1 MCSMLER
8 TAHAPVLFP
17 YSACA
22 CSQFALRMR
31 FSQTALR
38 LRQVVVHTAHASF
51 VSPFCACTF
60 LRESTAHASTWS
72 PHCACAV
79 SVTVLRMRPFR
90 YRKAHAPSSGVH
102 CACALSES
110 VSRLRRLLVPGP
122 SPYCAGASS
131 ESAVHMPRHRDC
143 TAHAF
148 AARMKSRFRQLLDC
162 AAHAPAPSVHCVC
175 VISET
180 LLRVHQHGL
189 FTAHAL
195 ALSFFLHASA

>member
-17 YSACA
+17 YCACA
-22 CSQFALRMR
+22 STQYALRMR
-31 FSQTALR
+31 LFPDCTALAPSR
-38 LRQVVVHTAHASF
+38 GPH
-51 VSPFCACTF
+51 CACVICESFLRMHF
-60 LRESTAHASTWS
+60 LRESTAHASTWG

-162 AAHAPAPSVHCVC
+162 AAHAPAPK
-175 VISET
+175 T
-180 LLRVHQHGL
+180 
-189 FTAHAL
+189 
-195 ALSFFLHASA
+195 

>member
-1 MCSMLER
+1 MRQLGVRTAHVQSLVSYCACGCSETARRMRQSAVR
-8 TAHAPVLFP
+8 TAHAP
-17 YSACA
+17 
-22 CSQFALRMR
+22 
-31 FSQTALR
+31 
-38 LRQVVVHTAHASF
+38 
-51 VSPFCACTF
+51 F
-60 LRESTAHASTWS
+60 L
-72 PHCACAV
+72 
-79 SVTVLRMRPFR
+79 
-90 YRKAHAPSSGVH
+90 GVH

>member
-1 MCSMLER
+1 MYR
-8 TAHAPVLFP
+8 
-17 YSACA
+17 
-22 CSQFALRMR
+22 
-31 FSQTALR
+31 
-38 LRQVVVHTAHASF
+38 
-51 VSPFCACTF
+51 
-60 LRESTAHASTWS
+60 LRESTAHAATWS

-79 SVTVLRMRPFR
+79 PGIVLRMRLFR
-90 YRKAHAPSSGVH
+90 DSKAHAPVGSSHCACAFFLGVH